1 MSINKED
8 VQTYLDKGYV
18 LGGRPHV
25 NGDHRKGKIAVNK
38 DNHTYFIN
46 PSELDIYLLN
56 GYQKGGIPRS
66 KDTAGV
72 KRHWY
77 NNGVENIMLNEANI
91 YNARYGAYKYFI
103 DFKGLINLVLKED
116 PNQLEK

>member
-1 MSINKED
+1 MSEEHRKKCALGRKGIPSYNRGQVEVNNQIEYLFVNKED

-56 GYQKGGIPRS
+56 GYQK
-66 KDTAGV
+66 
-72 KRHWY
+72 
-77 NNGVENIMLNEANI
+77 VEYQGQKILQ
-91 YNARYGAYKYFI
+91 
-103 DFKGLINLVLKED
+103 VLKD
-116 PNQLEK
+116 IGIIMVLKISC